1 MCLGVPGKI
10 IELYEKTGLHM
21 ARIDFGGVV
30 REACV
35 DFLPEAKIGDYTI
48 IHAGFALNLLDEK
61 DALETLEALREI
73 GTLAAEMDIM
83 EQSGSSQESGE

>member
-35 DFLPEAKIGDYTI
+35 DFLPEAVVGDYTI
-48 IHAGFALNLLDEK
+48 IHAGFALNLLSEDE
-61 DALETLEALREI
+61 ALETLAALREI
-73 GTLAAEMDIM
+73 GELASVLDI
-83 EQSGSSQESGE
+83 EEGDSASPGSSG